1 MPTNYEKSIEAIKAK
16 HGGVLP
22 SDLYLRTNAEL
33 SKLVFDLTGKQ
44 PSGTASKTSLVTR
57 IEKHEAKIAAA
68 GAKRKAD
75 DDAVSPAKKAKPE
88 TLPVSPV
95 LFSPGTPG
103 ALGL

>member
-68 GAKRKAD
+68 GAKRKAAD
-75 DDAVSPAKKAKPE
+75 DSGKENGAAPKAARTSSSSSASPPW
-88 TLPVSPV
+88 S
-95 LFSPGTPG
+95 S
-103 ALGL
+103 